1 MNYLYATEEEDFLE
15 EEGQL
20 LLFLELDPNVEFYP
34 KPEEIEITLTLT
46 VTR

>member
-1 MNYLYATEEEDFLE
+1 VVNYLYATEELLE

-20 LLFLELDPNVEFYP
+20 LLFVELSPNVELDP

-46 VTR
+46 VKR